1 MRDSVR
7 PVRECTGYSL
17 CAVGQDSIWKEFVCP
32 YSHPSEKTERSG
44 KYYIGCCGFA
54 FDAFF
59 MFGCVLYSYLIS
71 KLSAMWPIFQIFIC
85 KGSQVGN
92 YYELFLTF
100 PTCHLC

>member
-1 MRDSVR
+1 
-7 PVRECTGYSL
+7 
-17 CAVGQDSIWKEFVCP
+17 
-32 YSHPSEKTERSG
+32 
-44 KYYIGCCGFA
+44 
-54 FDAFF
+54 

>member
-1 MRDSVR
+1 MLWDRTVSGR
-7 PVRECTGYSL
+7 NLSALIAIPLRRQREVVSTIL
-17 CAVGQDSIWKEFVCP
+17 VVVGLLLML
-32 YSHPSEKTERSG
+32 
-44 KYYIGCCGFA
+44 
-54 FDAFF
+54 FF

-71 KLSAMWPIFQIFIC
+71 KLSAVWPIFQIFIC

>member
-7 PVRECTGYSL
+7 PVRECTGHSL

-54 FDAFF
+54 FDVFLCLVVSYTVTSSANLVPCGLFF
-59 MFGCVLYSYLIS
+59 RFLFARVLKWGIT
-71 KLSAMWPIFQIFIC
+71 MNCF
-85 KGSQVGN
+85 
-92 YYELFLTF
+92 
-100 PTCHLC
+100 

>member
-1 MRDSVR
+1 MLWDRTVSGR
-7 PVRECTGYSL
+7 NLSALTAIPLRRQREVVSTIL
-17 CAVGQDSIWKEFVCP
+17 VVVGLLLML
-32 YSHPSEKTERSG
+32 
-44 KYYIGCCGFA
+44 
-54 FDAFF
+54 FF

>member
-1 MRDSVR
+1 MLWDRTVSGR
-7 PVRECTGYSL
+7 NLSALIAIPLRRQREVVSTIL
-17 CAVGQDSIWKEFVCP
+17 VVVGLLLML
-32 YSHPSEKTERSG
+32 
-44 KYYIGCCGFA
+44 
-54 FDAFF
+54 FF